1 MTVRTTHGLISA
13 LVLGLTLMLVGRGE
27 AFATDYPT
35 KPVRLIIPFGAGG
48 SIDLVA
54 RLIAESVGARW
65 HQRMI
70 IENRAGADGD
80 LGAAFVT
87 RSRPDGQTLLAT
99 SQAIASNVSL
109 HPARPYDV
117 ETQLAAIMLLA
128 STNSVFFASP
138 VLHANSIADFVEVA
152 KARPGKLNYGSQGI
166 GTSAFLTVELF
177 KLQAGLDIFHI
188 PYSDYAQQ
196 TSALLTGDI
205 AMVSVT
211 VPQALALTATGRLR
225 PLAVSGPRRSEVLP
239 DVPTMREVGFAN
251 YEASTWYGLYAPAG
265 TPKETI
271 EKINLD
277 FKTALDRPDIKER
290 LAQLGIE
297 TIASSPDDLRS
308 YLTQEIDK
316 WAKVIKA
323 AGIQVRY

>member
-1 MTVRTTHGLISA
+1 MTVRTILSLISA
-13 LVLGLTLMLVGRGE
+13 VVLGSALVPLGRGE
-27 AFATDYPT
+27 ALAADYPT
-35 KPVRLIIPFGAGG
+35 KPVRLVIPFGAGG

-54 RLIAESVGARW
+54 RLIAESVGERW

-80 LGAAFVT
+80 LGAAFVA

-109 HPARPYDV
+109 HSARPYDV
-117 ETQLAAIMLLA
+117 ETQLVAIMLLA
-128 STNSVFFASP
+128 STNSVFFGSP
-138 VLHANSIADFVEVA
+138 VLHVNSIADFIEVA
-152 KARPGKLNYGSQGI
+152 KAQPGKLNYGSQGV
-166 GTSAFLTVELF
+166 GTSAFLTIELF

-211 VPQALALTATGRLR
+211 VPQALALMATGRLM
-225 PLAVSGPRRSEVLP
+225 PLAVSGLRRSDVLP
-239 DVPTMREVGFAN
+239 DVPTMRELGFPN
-251 YEASTWYGLYAPAG
+251 YEASTWYGLYAPVG

-271 EKINLD
+271 EKINAD
-277 FKTALDRPDIKER
+277 FRIALDRPDIKER
-290 LAQLGIE
+290 LVQLGID
-297 TIASSPDDLRS
+297 TIASSPEALRS
-308 YLTQEIDK
+308 YLTEEINK

-323 AGIQVRY
+323 AGIQAR

>member
-1 MTVRTTHGLISA
+1 MTVRTILSLISK
-13 LVLGLTLMLVGRGE
+13 LMLGLMLMLVGHGE
-27 AFATDYPT
+27 ALATEYPI
-35 KPVRLIIPFGAGG
+35 KPVRLVIPFSAGG

-54 RLIAESVGARW
+54 RLLAQAVRDRW
-65 HQRMI
+65 HQPMI
-70 IENRAGADGD
+70 IENRAGGDGD
-80 LGAAFVT
+80 LGAAFVA

-117 ETQLAAIMLLA
+117 ETQLVAVMLLA

-138 VLHANSIADFVEVA
+138 ALHANSIADFIKVA
-152 KARPGKLNYGSQGI
+152 KAQPGILNYGSQGI

-177 KLQAGLDIFHI
+177 KLQAGLDMVHV
-188 PYSDYAQQ
+188 PYSDYGQQ

-211 VPQALALTATGRLR
+211 VPQALALLATGRLR
-225 PLAVSGPRRSEVLP
+225 PLAVSGPRRSDVLP
-239 DVPTMREVGFAN
+239 DVPTMRQAGFLT

-265 TPKETI
+265 TPKEII
-271 EKINLD
+271 EKINVD
-277 FKTALDRPDIKER
+277 FKSALDRPDIKER
-290 LAQLGIE
+290 LAQLGID
-297 TIASSPDDLRS
+297 TIASSPDDLRT
-308 YLTQEIDK
+308 YLTQEIEK

-323 AGIQVRY
+323 AGIQAR

>member
-1 MTVRTTHGLISA
+1 MTVRTIHSLMSA
-13 LVLGLTLMLVGRGE
+13 LVIGLTLMLLGGGE
-27 AFATDYPT
+27 AFATNYPA
-35 KPVRLIIPFGAGG
+35 KPVRLVIPFGAGG

-54 RLIAESVGARW
+54 RLITESVGDRW

-70 IENRAGADGD
+70 IENRGGADGD
-80 LGAAFVT
+80 LGAAFVA

-99 SQAIASNVSL
+99 SQAIASNVTL

-117 ETQLAAIMLLA
+117 ETQLDAVMLLA

-138 VLHANSIADFVEVA
+138 ALHTNSIADFIEVA
-152 KARPGKLNYGSQGI
+152 KAQPGKLNYGSQGI
-166 GTSAFLTVELF
+166 GTSAFLTIELF

-205 AMVSVT
+205 AMASVT
-211 VPQALALTATGRLR
+211 VPQALALMATGRLR
-225 PLAVSGPRRSEVLP
+225 PLAVSGLRRSKVLP
-239 DVPTMREVGFAN
+239 DVPTMREVGFPN

-265 TPKETI
+265 TSKEII
-271 EKINLD
+271 EKINVD
-277 FKTALDRPDIKER
+277 FRLALDRPDIKER
-290 LAQLGIE
+290 LAQLGID
-297 TIASSPDDLRS
+297 TIASSPEELRS

-323 AGIQVRY
+323 AGIQAR

>member
-1 MTVRTTHGLISA
+1 MTVRTILSLTSA
-13 LVLGLTLMLVGRGE
+13 LVLGLTVMPLGRGD
-27 AFATDYPT
+27 AIAADYPS
-35 KPVRLIIPFGAGG
+35 KPVRLVIPFGAGG

-54 RLIAESVGARW
+54 RLIAESVGDRW

-70 IENRAGADGD
+70 IENRPGADGE
-80 LGAAFVT
+80 LGTAFVA
-87 RSRPDGQTLLAT
+87 RSPPDGQTLLAT

-109 HPARPYDV
+109 RPARPYDV
-117 ETQLAAIMLLA
+117 ETHLVAVMLLA

-138 VLHANSIADFVEVA
+138 TLRVNSIADFIEVA
-152 KARPGKLNYGSQGI
+152 KAQPGKLNFGSQGV
-166 GTSAFLTVELF
+166 GTSAFLTIELF
-177 KLQAGLDIFHI
+177 KLQAGMDIFHI

-211 VPQALALTATGRLR
+211 VPQALALMATGRLR
-225 PLAVSGPRRSEVLP
+225 PLAVSGPHRSEVLP
-239 DVPTMREVGFAN
+239 DVPTMQEVGFPS

-271 EKINLD
+271 EKINVD
-277 FKTALDRPDIKER
+277 FRIALDRPDIKER
-290 LAQLGIE
+290 LGQLGID
-297 TIASSPDDLRS
+297 TIASSPEYLRS
-308 YLTQEIDK
+308 YLTHEIDK

-323 AGIQVRY
+323 AGIQAR